1 MKCSSCGRNF
11 SANITFCPFC
21 RTELSSDRILM
32 FRKIGTAWF
41 IGSITG
47 LILGAII
54 GHANSDGYIDKTYSG
69 LSLGCILGGILF
81 SGICISTLAHKGRGV
96 AIATGYFLC
105 SMIGGTFVY
114 IVGDILFP
122 QHIIYDQNMIPVGM
136 SDTQITVTTVLG
148 FLLGWWILLRI
159 GTHSFK
165 KGK

>member
-54 GHANSDGYIDKTYSG
+54 GHANSDGYMDETYFG

-105 SMIGGTFVY
+105 SMIGGTFVNM
-114 IVGDILFP
+114 VGDILFP